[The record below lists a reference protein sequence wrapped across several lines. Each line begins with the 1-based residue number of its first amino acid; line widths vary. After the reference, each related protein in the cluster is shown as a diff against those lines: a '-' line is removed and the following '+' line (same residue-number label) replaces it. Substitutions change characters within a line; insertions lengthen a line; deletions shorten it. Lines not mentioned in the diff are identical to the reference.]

1 MSSAPPTTRS
11 PITANVR
18 VLSIES
24 PEDGGPMPHLKRMTR
39 RRCALESSRV
49 PLPAPQNSRSRE
61 LEVLRALI
69 DRCAGSSPPSDADVQ
84 TGLESGLARLMLLEG
99 RLRET
104 ATRADGRRLSTEPRE
119 DHDLIEEIS
128 ALRHAV
134 AELRGIRPAPQTL
147 KPDRESLRPGA
158 GHDPERVCARRI
170 ELLPSRR

>member
-99 RLRET
+99 RLREQASR
-104 ATRADGRRLSTEPRE
+104 ATGPRSSDQLCDHHELVWEIDALREAVAGLRARADSGKPAPLARGFV
-119 DHDLIEEIS
+119 
-128 ALRHAV
+128 LRH
-134 AELRGIRPAPQTL
+134 
-147 KPDRESLRPGA
+147 K
-158 GHDPERVCARRI
+158 H
-170 ELLPSRR
+170 